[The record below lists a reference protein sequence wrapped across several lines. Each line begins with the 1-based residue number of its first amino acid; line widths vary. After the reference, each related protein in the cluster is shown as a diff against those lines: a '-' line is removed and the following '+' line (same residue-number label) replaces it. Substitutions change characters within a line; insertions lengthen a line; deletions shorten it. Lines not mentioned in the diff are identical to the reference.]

1 MSTIIYHNPNCTT
14 SRNVLALLQERGL
27 KPQIIEYLKTPPS
40 RARLSELLAQ
50 MGKKPR
56 DILRKNGTPYAELGL
71 DDPSLSDEKIF
82 DAIEA
87 HPILIERPIVVTP
100 EGVRL
105 CRPKEILFELIGE

>member
-71 DDPSLSDEKIF
+71 DDLSLSDEKIL

-87 HPILIERPIVVTP
+87 HPILIERPIVVTQQ
-100 EGVRL
+100 GARL
-105 CRPKEILFELIGE
+105 CRPKETVFELIGA